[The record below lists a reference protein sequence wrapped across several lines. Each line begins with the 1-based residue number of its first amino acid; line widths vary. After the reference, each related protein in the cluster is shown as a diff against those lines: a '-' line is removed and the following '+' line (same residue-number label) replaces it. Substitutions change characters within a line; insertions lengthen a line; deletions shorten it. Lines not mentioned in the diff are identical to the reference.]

1 MNKDALVT
9 FHDVSAGYDGHVVAS
24 HVSFEVDRSTLLT
37 LEGPNG
43 SGKTTIVRVLLG
55 LLSPM
60 HGHVIRHPG
69 LSVGYVP
76 QVTSADLEFPITLT
90 DVVLMGSPK
99 PLSLFHRKA
108 DRERAAELLSFA
120 GLSSVARNT
129 IGQVSGGQR
138 QRAFLC
144 RALMSKPDIL
154 VLDEP
159 VTYLDRDSESN
170 LYSLLAELRGK
181 VGIVIVTHDHEAL
194 ANLATQTLNF
204 APVKSEVANPL
215 GRSFKLR

>member
-9 FHDVSAGYDGHVVAS
+9 FHDVSAGYDGRVVAS
-24 HVSFEVDRSTLLT
+24 HISFEVDRSTFLT

-55 LLSPM
+55 LLAPM

-69 LSVGYVP
+69 LTVGYVP
-76 QVTSADLEFPITLT
+76 QLSSADLEFPITLT
-90 DVVLMGSPK
+90 DVVLMGAPM
-99 PLSLFHRKA
+99 PFSLFHKKE
-108 DRERAAELLSFA
+108 DKVRAAELISFA
-120 GLSSVARNT
+120 GLDSVAQNT

-144 RALMSKPDIL
+144 RALMSRPDIL

-170 LYSLLAELRGK
+170 LYTLLAELKGK
-181 VGIVIVTHDHEAL
+181 VGIVIVTHDHGAL
-194 ANLATQTLNF
+194 ANVATQTLNF
-204 APVKSEVANPL
+204 APVKEEVVSPL
-215 GRSFKLR
+215 GGSFKLR

>member
-99 PLSLFHRKA
+99 PLSLFHMKA

-194 ANLATQTLNF
+194 ANVATQTLNF

>member
-194 ANLATQTLNF
+194 ANVATQTLNF

>member
-24 HVSFEVDRSTLLT
+24 HISFEVDRSTLLT

-194 ANLATQTLNF
+194 ANVATQTLNF

>member
-24 HVSFEVDRSTLLT
+24 HISFEVDRSTLLT

-76 QVTSADLEFPITLT
+76 QVTSADLESPITLT

-194 ANLATQTLNF
+194 ANVATQTLNF